1 MIKKLKK
8 NGVETRKWE
17 VTRYL
22 KISFAFT
29 NLIVDLCG
37 IPLVVIME
45 RGELSYGAGASIFV
59 IFGYYAFIKFG
70 QSLGFKGLVSPFI
83 AAWIGNVVFLL
94 IGIGLFWK
102 SRT

>member
-1 MIKKLKK
+1 MQEKK
-8 NGVETRKWE
+8 
-17 VTRYL
+17 
-22 KISFAFT
+22 KIFFIDAYA
-29 NLIVDLCG
+29 LIF
-37 IPLVVIME
+37 
-45 RGELSYGAGASIFV
+45 R
-59 IFGYYAFIKFG
+59 GYYAFIKFG